1 MTQRFY
7 SSTAGLMTLQATISA
22 AATNITVDTVT
33 GLPGSVPFTLVID
46 AGTSL
51 EEIVDC
57 IAVAGTV
64 LTITRGVDGS
74 PSSAHTVGASVR
86 HMATA
91 RDFREPN
98 SHINA
103 TSGVH
108 GVSGSVMGTTDTQAV
123 FNKDLT
129 SDTNIF
135 PSSFLS
141 TSTPQ
146 ALTNKDLSSPTNTF
160 PATFSSSATRAE
172 ALSNKDLTS
181 STNTFPTSLATAA
194 QLTAHTALTSSVHGV
209 SGAVVGTT
217 DYQTLYNKTLSSPT
231 LNSPSITGNLAVSG
245 TVTANNIPTLTQA
258 GQVTIYLVSTAHT
271 LSQSLSFP
279 QSFPGTPFIVVSI
292 SNLPGGSAK
301 ATVRT
306 DGTTSGGTTL
316 WVETGDQTV
325 FGTNN
330 GMTVDWI
337 AVY

>member
-1 MTQRFY
+1 
-7 SSTAGLMTLQATISA
+7 MTLQATISA

-57 IAVAGTV
+57 TAVAGTV

-74 PSSAHTVGASVR
+74 PSSAHNVGATVR
-86 HMATA
+86 HMATG
-91 RDFREPN
+91 RDFREAN
-98 SHINA
+98 SHISS

-108 GVSGSVMGTTDTQAV
+108 GLTGPVMGTTDTQAV

-129 SDTNIF
+129 SSTNIF

-160 PATFSSSATRAE
+160 PASFSSSSASKPE
-172 ALSNKDLTS
+172 ALTNKDLTS

-194 QLTAHTALTSSVHGV
+194 QLTGHTASSSSVHGV

-217 DYQTLYNKTLSSPT
+217 DYQTLSNKTLNSPT
-231 LNSPSITGNLAVSG
+231 LNSPGISGNLSVSG

-258 GQVTIYLVSTAHT
+258 GQVTVYLVSSAHT

-279 QSFPGTPFIVVSI
+279 QSFPGTPFVVVSI

-301 ATVRT
+301 ATART
-306 DGTTSGGTTL
+306 DSTTSGGTTI
-316 WVETGDQTV
+316 WIETGDQTT

-330 GMTVDWI
+330 SMTVDWI